1 MLFEEIDNKIKK
13 FKHLSMSSKYI
24 QLINIYEKSIIDF
37 YMYDTY
43 KYIHIEPIIDNNKDD
58 ENDEIK
64 KKRNGQS
71 LFRTKLIER
80 YNSCVISGCSYDVC
94 DAAHIIPYA
103 ELDSDCYNI
112 DNGILLRQDLHT
124 LFDKKKLTIN
134 PNTLVVIFDEDILK
148 NNKDYLRFNNL
159 PIDINLNSIEYL
171 KKFYILNEFTFL

>member
-1 MLFEEIDNKIKK
+1 MLFEEIDNNIKK
-13 FKHLSMSSKYI
+13 IKHLSMSSIYM
-24 QLINIYEKSIIDF
+24 QLTNIYEKSIIDF

-43 KYIHIEPIIDNNKDD
+43 KYIHVEPIIEDN
-58 ENDEIK
+58 ELK

-80 YNSCVISGCSYDVC
+80 YNSCVISGGSSDVC

-134 PNTLVVIFDEDILK
+134 PNTLVVIFDDDILK
-148 NNKDYLRFNNL
+148 NNKDYLQFNNL
-159 PIDINLNSIEYL
+159 PIDINLNSIEFL